1 MCIGNGLNSTQYFDM
16 NNCIIF
22 NENVILPVLAS
33 MPKPGINI
41 SDLKLR
47 NFITTFMQALIKMR
61 LYNRMNKWIFSDSH
75 NSSENRLSAAPPCK

>member
-33 MPKPGINI
+33 MLKPDINI

-47 NFITTFMQALIKMR
+47 NFITTFK
-61 LYNRMNKWIFSDSH
+61 H
-75 NSSENRLSAAPPCK
+75 

>member
-33 MPKPGINI
+33 MLKPDINI

-47 NFITTFMQALIKMR
+47 NFITTFKHWLKCVLIIEWTNGFFRTVITVMK
-61 LYNRMNKWIFSDSH
+61 IV
-75 NSSENRLSAAPPCK
+75 